1 MENPCFIND
10 IYPIL
15 DDDSSSSSSASALL
29 NNYRIKNIQNSV
41 HDSLLHSSEKKDEN
55 CFYRYFYILTIGG
68 VLFLVGTVIGLVCVF
83 F

>member
-10 IYPIL
+10 IYPLL
-15 DDDSSSSSSASALL
+15 DDDSSSNALL

-41 HDSLLHSSEKKDEN
+41 HDSLLQSSEKKDDK

-68 VLFLVGTVIGLVCVF
+68 VLFLVGTIVGLVFVF
-83 F
+83 LF

>member
-10 IYPIL
+10 IYPL
-15 DDDSSSSSSASALL
+15 LNDDSSSNALL

-41 HDSLLHSSEKKDEN
+41 HDSLLQSSEKKDNN

-68 VLFLVGTVIGLVCVF
+68 VLFLVGIIVGIVF
-83 F
+83 VFL